1 MSIDVRR
8 IRPDEAQ
15 VLRWVR
21 LAALADRPDAFGST
35 FACEVAFSDGVWAE
49 RAAEGA
55 TGGRAAIFFAWLDD
69 SPVGI
74 VAGFRSDDVVDLVS
88 MWTGP
93 TARRQGIGRQLV
105 DAVLTWAEAHD
116 AAQVE
121 LWVMRGNDDAQR
133 LYQSMGFVVTDSG
146 RVSPSDPCKDE
157 VRMVRRW
164 R

>member
-1 MSIDVRR
+1 MSIVVRR
-8 IRPDEAQ
+8 IQTGEAQ
-15 VLRWVR
+15 ILRQVR

-35 FACEVAFSDGVWAE
+35 FAREVAFSDDVWAE

-55 TGGRAAIFFAWLDD
+55 TGGRAATFFAWLAD
-69 SPVGI
+69 SPVGV
-74 VAGFRSDDVVDLVS
+74 VAGFRSDDAVDLMS

-116 AAQVE
+116 AARVE

-133 LYQSMGFVVTDSG
+133 LYESMGFVVTDSG

-157 VRMVRRW
+157 IRMVRRL